1 MFQEA
6 LQKKFAIVLCYNKQT
21 TMRLINQ
28 VHSLLTWQPCQII
41 VNCLSPI
48 VFACI
53 LNQSCGHW
61 LLSDAL
67 HSTISMSLKLKKENQ
82 VVLSFESLMEED
94 SIIVNELALL
104 VFNIRKEVCGVL
116 DFFLSFLTKYKNK
129 KTLYMIS
136 LMLDLRFKSLQII
149 FSFVGWEQIVSLVE
163 EYDRKILYL
172 MLVKCYEHLHPLIR
186 SNINFVDQYI
196 FYQDCNLD
204 ILNKLQVQANQQKNL
219 SRESC

>member
-1 MFQEA
+1 
-6 LQKKFAIVLCYNKQT
+6 
-21 TMRLINQ
+21 
-28 VHSLLTWQPCQII
+28 
-41 VNCLSPI
+41 
-48 VFACI
+48 
-53 LNQSCGHW
+53 
-61 LLSDAL
+61 
-67 HSTISMSLKLKKENQ
+67 
-82 VVLSFESLMEED
+82 MEKD
-94 SIIVNELALL
+94 SIIGNELALL
-104 VFNIRKEVCGVL
+104 VFNVRKEVCGVL

-149 FSFVGWEQIVSLVE
+149 FSFVGWEQIISLVE

-186 SNINFVDQYI
+186 SNINFADQYI

-204 ILNKLQVQANQQKNL
+204 ILNKLQVQANQHKNL